1 MFVADP
7 IAERIVTLRRGCSRR
22 RLGRLLIAAGISS
35 LAAMAST
42 ASAAS
47 MAVASLV
54 PASAQQG
61 ARAAGGGAAPAAGS
75 AATPGGLVQ
84 VPQQVPTLQ
93 AAISQVANGGVIEL
107 AAGSYAA
114 PAGGFRVSNLG
125 KGFTIRAALGATVAL
140 DGGGSQ
146 PVFVLRN
153 AAAARNGLI
162 AFENLIFRNG
172 FGGSSTVSPGVTV
185 DGGTARF
192 VGCSFANNVGAA
204 GADGGGVKVRNG
216 STATFIVCTFG
227 GNSSPIAGGAMM
239 VNDSSVEVQGGSF
252 VANRVN
258 LAGSDPS
265 SHGGAISVIDG
276 TVLVSDALFQG
287 NQAGFVGGAIIAFG
301 TFGAT
306 PAMPS
311 TPASYVSVTRC
322 TFQANAVVPQPGAA
336 PPGDP
341 AGGAIHVEDQ
351 TTLDVADSYFVDNQ
365 AQFGGALDSYRALIN
380 VSGSVFQG
388 NGGDVTGADESV
400 GGAICALSND
410 AVDST
415 TAAGANPRPAA
426 VTVTSSLLQGSAAPG
441 AAAANAGGCILIGGD
456 QQHLYGLGGL
466 APNGTVAS
474 NSAVLQVGGSV
485 FDNCNVAQSPTAG
498 GGQGGAIDGSLV
510 ALTMSDTLVLD
521 SSAGVTG
528 ANGTGG
534 GVFLNGESTATITAS
549 TFAGNVAA
557 TAGGALAAGDSAV
570 QISGSELVANQVGA
584 GAGTPA
590 SLSRGA
596 ALYFFPLPSGQPH
609 VGSGD
614 ASGLVSQTIFSQNLG
629 LPIWDVDS
637 GGPSPVNTV
646 QYGGNAFF
654 NTTDGANVYV
664 DTFAD
669 PSHGGLSVAALDA
682 LVVTRSASV
691 TVKSPTANQALS
703 VAPATGAFVE
713 IPPAGSPGARSVPAL
728 AYAWSGGEAT
738 FNGAPLLQH
747 GGVVTGAAPG
757 AYTLAVDGVPRGTAT
772 VPAVQCTTDAV
783 LCLAGDRF
791 RVEVYWEL
799 ADGERGSGHPVA
811 LTGDTGYFWFFDPS
825 SVELMVKVIDGRT
838 VNDRFWVFYGA
849 LSNVSYTLVVTDTVT
864 GAVNAYL
871 NPQGALASVADTSAF
886 LGTGNAPPAPPV
898 AGPPPPPPG
907 ACEGGPEILCLDNR
921 FRVRVAWRDSGGTG
935 SGTAVP
941 LTGDTG
947 YFWFFDAAD
956 VDLVV
961 KILDGR
967 SINGDFWVFYGAL
980 SDVQYTI
987 TIKDTQTG
995 RTKTYVNPQ
1004 GTLASVAD
1012 TSALRGP

>member
-1 MFVADP
+1 MVDAC
-7 IAERIVTLRRGCSRR
+7 RISHSFSSSRR
-22 RLGRLLIAAGISS
+22 SRGGPVFHLLVAVAFAA
-35 LAAMAST
+35 LAAFTACGALAATAALPAWTQEEPRAASGGH
-42 ASAAS
+42 ASAS
-47 MAVASLV
+47 GTVL
-54 PASAQQG
+54 
-61 ARAAGGGAAPAAGS
+61 
-75 AATPGGLVQ
+75 Q
-84 VPQQVPTLQ
+84 VPQQVATLQ
-93 AAISQVANGGVIEL
+93 EAIARVTDGGTIEL

-125 KGFTIRAALGATVAL
+125 KGFTIRAALGAAVAL

-153 AAAARNGLI
+153 AVAAHNGLI
-162 AFENLIFRNG
+162 VFENLVFRNG
-172 FGGSSTVSPGVTV
+172 FGGSSTVSPGVTI

-192 VGCSFANNVGAA
+192 VGCSFANNVGTT

-216 STATFIVCTFG
+216 STATFIGCSFG

-239 VNDSSVEVQGGSF
+239 VNASSVEVQGGSF
-252 VANRVN
+252 VGNSVN
-258 LAGSDPS
+258 LPNSDPS

-276 TVLVSDALFQG
+276 TLLVSDALFQG

-301 TFGAT
+301 SFNAT
-306 PAMPS
+306 PAV
-311 TPASYVSVTRC
+311 PASYVSVTRC
-322 TFQANAVVPQPGAA
+322 TFLANAVAPQPASP

-351 TTLDVADSYFVDNQ
+351 TTLDVAGSYFAGNQ

-380 VSGSVFQG
+380 VSGSTFEG
-388 NGGDVTGADESV
+388 NGGNLSGTDAAV

-410 AVDST
+410 AVDGT
-415 TAAGANPRPAA
+415 TAGGQNPRPAA
-426 VTVTSSLLQGSAAPG
+426 VTVAGSFLQGQAG
-441 AAAANAGGCILIGGD
+441 GGAAANAGGCILIGGD

-466 APNGTVAS
+466 APNGTVQS
-474 NSAVLQVGGSV
+474 NSAVLQVSGTV
-485 FDNCNVAQSPTAG
+485 FDNCNIQASATAG

-510 ALTMSDTLVLD
+510 ELTMAGSLVL
-521 SSAGVTG
+521 SSNAG

-534 GVFLNGESTATITAS
+534 GVFINGESTANVSGTI
-549 TFAGNVAA
+549 FAGNTAA
-557 TAGGALAAGDSAV
+557 AAGGAFAAGDSDV
-570 QISGSELVANQVGA
+570 QIGGSEFIANQVGA
-584 GAGTPA
+584 GAATPA

-596 ALYFFPLPSGQPH
+596 ALYFFPLPGGQPH
-609 VGSGD
+609 VGAGD
-614 ASGLVSQTIFSQNLG
+614 ASGLVTQTIFSGNLG
-629 LPIWDVDS
+629 LPVWDVD
-637 GGPSPVNTV
+637 GGGASPVNTV
-646 QYGGNAFF
+646 QYSGNAFF
-654 NTTDGANVYV
+654 NTTDGADVYV
-664 DTFAD
+664 DTLAD
-669 PSHGGLSVAALDA
+669 PSHGGLSVAALNA
-682 LVVTRSASV
+682 LTVTRSASV
-691 TVKSPTANQALS
+691 TIKSPVANLALS
-703 VAPATGAFVE
+703 GAPVTASLVE
-713 IPPAGSPGARSVPAL
+713 VPPAGSPGARSAPAL
-728 AYAWSGGEAT
+728 AYAWSGDAAT
-738 FNGAPLLQH
+738 LNGQPLLQH
-747 GGVVTGAAPG
+747 GGVVENPAPG
-757 AYTLAVDGVPRGTAT
+757 TYTLAIDGVPRATAAIAA
-772 VPAVQCTTDAV
+772 PQCTSDPV

-791 RVEVYWEL
+791 HAEVYWQL

-811 LTGDTGYFWFFDPS
+811 LTGDTGYFWFFDPT

-849 LSNVSYTLVVTDTVT
+849 LSNVSYSLVVTDTVT
-864 GAVNAYL
+864 GAVSAYV
-871 NPQGALASVADTSAF
+871 NPQGTLASVADTSAF

-898 AGPPPPPPG
+898 AAPPPPPPA
-907 ACEGGPEILCLDNR
+907 ACAGGPEILCLDNR
-921 FRVRVAWRDSGGTG
+921 FRVRVTWRDSSGTA
-935 SGTAVP
+935 SGTAVA

-956 VDLVV
+956 VDLVL